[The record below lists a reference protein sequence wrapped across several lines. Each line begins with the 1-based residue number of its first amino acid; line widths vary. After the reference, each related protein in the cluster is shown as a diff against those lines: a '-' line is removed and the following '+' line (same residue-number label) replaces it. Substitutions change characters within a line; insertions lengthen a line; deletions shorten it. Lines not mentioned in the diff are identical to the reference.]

1 MRRDF
6 LSKKVLHLPQIRD
19 QRGSLELQNKYLYFP
34 AFFSVRKYLLR
45 SIMITGNTIPTI
57 LTLNHRHHELRK

>member
-1 MRRDF
+1 MTNEA
-6 LSKKVLHLPQIRD
+6 
-19 QRGSLELQNKYLYFP
+19 SLELQNKYLYFP